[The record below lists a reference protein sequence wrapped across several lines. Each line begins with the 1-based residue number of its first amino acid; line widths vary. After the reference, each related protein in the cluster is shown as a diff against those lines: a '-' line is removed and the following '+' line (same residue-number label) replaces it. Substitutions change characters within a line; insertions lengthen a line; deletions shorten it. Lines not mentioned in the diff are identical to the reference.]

1 MSPWQRA
8 QWAPLEMEE
17 DMKSR
22 FVVKASALTLAAFA
36 TTAFLEMASP
46 LADTV
51 KLGDQPTQ
59 NHRTNSAAFGA
70 LTNLPLQ
77 CSVSGSGDVAK
88 NVYVL
93 NQTGGTIPAGKS
105 VSWTVK
111 SENTGAK
118 QNGSTV
124 LKQNLGPQ
132 QKADV
137 GDTLI
142 LSSYICTASVK
153 L

>member
-1 MSPWQRA
+1 
-8 QWAPLEMEE
+8 
-17 DMKSR
+17 MKSR
-22 FVVKASALTLAAFA
+22 FAMRAGTVILAAFA
-36 TTAFLEMASP
+36 ATAFLETASP
-46 LADTV
+46 VLAGTN
-51 KLGDQPTQ
+51 

-77 CSVSGSGDVAK
+77 CSVGGSGDVAK

-105 VSWTVK
+105 VSWTVM
-111 SENTGAK
+111 SESTGAK
-118 QNGSTV
+118 QNGTMV
-124 LKQNLGPQ
+124 LKQSIGPQ
-132 QKADV
+132 QKAHV
-137 GDTLI
+137 GNTLI